1 MLHGTIL
8 MWSWWWW
15 TRGTLTGTGSSGLWL
30 YDVHS
35 WGQLCCWLCCQIMM
49 HDALIFYN
57 KCVRPCLVPA
67 CTARIIIFLLSV
79 SKFWF
84 LGNKVGNICLWRL
97 CCDNLGGALPWWLGW
112 QDANRWK
119 FAFEWASVREQGQ
132 CRCRASILAN
142 QTWDNW
148 WALIGGVLECYP
160 THVWLINDTHQTIT

>member
-1 MLHGTIL
+1 MELVVVDKRNTDWDREFRPLVVWCPLMRSAMLL
-8 MWSWWWW
+8 VV
-15 TRGTLTGTGSSGLWL
+15 LPNN
-30 YDVHS
+30 
-35 WGQLCCWLCCQIMM
+35 
-49 HDALIFYN
+49 DAWCIDFYN
-57 KCVRPCLVPA
+57 KCVGPCLVPA

-119 FAFEWASVREQGQ
+119 FAFEWASVRDQGQ